1 MANDFQIAYWVKQI
15 AAWQA
20 SQLSQA
26 AFCRREGISLHS
38 FRAWLYQPDRR
49 RARHDWQVR
58 QHQAGP
64 SNAAPTFVELRVAG
78 EPTAAEALAPVAGT
92 LEVVLRNGR
101 RIAVAPGFDDGTL
114 RQLLRLLEDPS
125 C

>member
-1 MANDFQIAYWVKQI
+1 MANDSQIAYWVKQI

-26 AFCRREGISLHS
+26 AFCRREGISLHN
-38 FRAWLYQPDRR
+38 FRAWLYQPERR
-49 RARHDWQVR
+49 RARQAWQVR
-58 QHQAGP
+58 QRQATP
-64 SNAAPTFVELRVAG
+64 SNAAPAFVELRVTG
-78 EPTAAEALAPVAGT
+78 EPPAAEALPAAFGT

-101 RIAVAPGFDDGTL
+101 RIAVAPGFDGGTL